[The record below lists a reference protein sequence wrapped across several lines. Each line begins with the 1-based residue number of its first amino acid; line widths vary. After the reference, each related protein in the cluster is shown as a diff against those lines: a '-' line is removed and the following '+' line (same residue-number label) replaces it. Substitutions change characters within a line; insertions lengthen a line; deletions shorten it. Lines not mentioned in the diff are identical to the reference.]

1 MKTVKFHPRAEA
13 EMVEA
18 ATYYETQQSGLGR
31 RFLAAVQE
39 AVNRI
44 VVNPHLYP
52 VVELD
57 VRRCLTKT
65 FPFGVLFRERPDM
78 LIVMAVMHLHRD
90 PDYWKTR

>member
-1 MKTVKFHPRAEA
+1 MKTVKFHPRAET
-13 EMVEA
+13 EMIEA

-52 VVELD
+52 VVEFD

-78 LIVMAVMHLHRD
+78 LIVVAVMHLHRD
-90 PDYWKTR
+90 PDYWKAR

>member
-1 MKTVKFHPRAEA
+1 MKTVKIHPCAET
-13 EMVEA
+13 EMVQA

-57 VRRCLTKT
+57 VRRCLTK
-65 FPFGVLFRERPDM
+65 PHPE
-78 LIVMAVMHLHRD
+78 
-90 PDYWKTR
+90 YWH